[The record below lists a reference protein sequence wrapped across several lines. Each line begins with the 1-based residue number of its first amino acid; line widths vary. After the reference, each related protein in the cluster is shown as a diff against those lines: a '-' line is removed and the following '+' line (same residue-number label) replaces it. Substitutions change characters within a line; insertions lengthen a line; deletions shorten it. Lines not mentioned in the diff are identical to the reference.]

1 MKILFKIIKT
11 GSGND
16 IYFKILEGLKTQGIK
31 ITTCYYPT
39 IFQFF
44 PFFLKFI
51 NKAITADIIHSNIE
65 YGWVFKRKNVPLV
78 VIVHHLVF
86 EKKFQEY
93 TSFSQKLFH
102 YLIVLPNTKKSL
114 QVADKI
120 IAVSKYTQKS
130 VYRVFGKQKQVDVIY
145 NGINLNIFKPIQ
157 VKAYN
162 DNKFHLLF
170 VGNLIKRKGI
180 DILLKIMKV
189 LGNNYVLY
197 YTSGLRTKTSSKY
210 NLPNMI
216 SLGKLSEE
224 ELVKKYN
231 ECDALLAPS
240 RLEGFGHQIA
250 EAMACGK
257 PVITTNCSALP
268 ELIIDKKGGFLCK
281 IDNVNDFVEKIKILS
296 ENKYL
301 VEKMGQF
308 NRQRAIENFNL
319 KKMEKEYQ
327 QLYSRLLLKW

>member
-114 QVADKI
+114 
-120 IAVSKYTQKS
+120 
-130 VYRVFGKQKQVDVIY
+130 
-145 NGINLNIFKPIQ
+145 
-157 VKAYN
+157 
-162 DNKFHLLF
+162 
-170 VGNLIKRKGI
+170 
-180 DILLKIMKV
+180 
-189 LGNNYVLY
+189 
-197 YTSGLRTKTSSKY
+197 
-210 NLPNMI
+210 
-216 SLGKLSEE
+216 
-224 ELVKKYN
+224 
-231 ECDALLAPS
+231 
-240 RLEGFGHQIA
+240 
-250 EAMACGK
+250 
-257 PVITTNCSALP
+257 
-268 ELIIDKKGGFLCK
+268 
-281 IDNVNDFVEKIKILS
+281 
-296 ENKYL
+296 
-301 VEKMGQF
+301 
-308 NRQRAIENFNL
+308 
-319 KKMEKEYQ
+319 
-327 QLYSRLLLKW
+327 